1 MLRLA
6 LLQSGS
12 WTSPLCVFD
21 VTAGNV
27 SERFLDQ
34 PIVCVRCYGWHC
46 YRAVPGPAHCVCL
59 ICYGW
64 HSYRAVPGPAHCVC
78 LMLRLALLQSGSWT
92 SPLCVFDVTAGTV
105 TERFLDQPI
114 VCV

>member
-21 VTAGNV
+21 VMAG
-27 SERFLDQ
+27 S
-34 PIVCVRCYGWHC
+34 
-46 YRAVPGPAHCVCL
+46 
-59 ICYGW
+59 
-64 HSYRAVPGPAHCVC
+64 
-78 LMLRLALLQSGSWT
+78 
-92 SPLCVFDVTAGTV
+92 V

>member
-1 MLRLA
+1 MLWLA

-21 VTAGNV
+21 
-27 SERFLDQ
+27 
-34 PIVCVRCYGWHC
+34 
-46 YRAVPGPAHCVCL
+46 
-59 ICYGW
+59 
-64 HSYRAVPGPAHCVC
+64 
-78 LMLRLALLQSGSWT
+78 MLRLALLQSGSWT

>member
-12 WTSPLCVFD
+12 WTSPLCV
-21 VTAGNV
+21 
-27 SERFLDQ
+27 
-34 PIVCVRCYGWHC
+34 
-46 YRAVPGPAHCVCL
+46 
-59 ICYGW
+59 
-64 HSYRAVPGPAHCVC
+64 
-78 LMLRLALLQSGSWT
+78 LRLAVLQSGSWT
-92 SPLCVFDVTAGTV
+92 SPLCVFDVTERFLDQPIVLFDVTGTV

>member
-12 WTSPLCVFD
+12 WTSPLC
-21 VTAGNV
+21 
-27 SERFLDQ
+27 
-34 PIVCVRCYGWHC
+34 
-46 YRAVPGPAHCVCL
+46 
-59 ICYGW
+59 
-64 HSYRAVPGPAHCVC
+64 C

>member
-1 MLRLA
+1 MLRPA

-21 VTAGNV
+21 
-27 SERFLDQ
+27 
-34 PIVCVRCYGWHC
+34 
-46 YRAVPGPAHCVCL
+46 
-59 ICYGW
+59 
-64 HSYRAVPGPAHCVC
+64 
-78 LMLRLALLQSGSWT
+78 MLRLALLQSGSWT

-114 VCV
+114 V

>member
-12 WTSPLCVFD
+12 WTSHLCVLD
-21 VTAGNV
+21 VTAGTV
-27 SERFLDQ
+27 TERFLDQ

-46 YRAVPGPAHCVCL
+46 YRAVPGPAHCL
-59 ICYGW
+59 
-64 HSYRAVPGPAHCVC
+64 C

-92 SPLCVFDVTAGTV
+92 SPLCVLDVTAGTV